1 MPRQLLGHRTAHHIA
16 QRERKLLADLVDQAV
31 GQALEHRRQAFAQ
44 AELQQPVDL
53 ALHVAEH
60 LQHDLLLQ
68 IGRQRIGEFHS
79 KGRPLNV
86 PEIFIYS
93 SNVGSARMALKTGA
107 ETQFAYFERFGFHR
121 ALNLELP

>member
-1 MPRQLLGHRTAHHIA
+1 MTITLPRPTSAIPDTRIYERRESVVRSYARAMPRQFLGHRTAHHIP

-68 IGRQRIGEFHS
+68 IGRQRCGHGWRAVAGDPPTRCQGIG
-79 KGRPLNV
+79 
-86 PEIFIYS
+86 
-93 SNVGSARMALKTGA
+93 
-107 ETQFAYFERFGFHR
+107 
-121 ALNLELP
+121 